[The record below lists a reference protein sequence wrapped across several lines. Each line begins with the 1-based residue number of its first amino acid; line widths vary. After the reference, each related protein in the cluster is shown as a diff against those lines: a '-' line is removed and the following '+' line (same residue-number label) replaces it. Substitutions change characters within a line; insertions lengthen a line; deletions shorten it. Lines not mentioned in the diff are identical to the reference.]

1 MPATIGANGLSVVHK
16 GSGGEANASVPDVC
30 LTKVGKPVVPIPYG
44 NNAKSSDLA
53 NGSTTVTA
61 DGGNSIALQGS
72 TFSTSTGDASGD
84 KKGVS
89 SGTIEGEA
97 KFVTASPNVII
108 EGRGV
113 ARQTDQMT
121 MNNANTMCF
130 GVQNPSVT
138 VEEATEPTFGI
149 DVSIRYPN
157 GKRLTNANYALI
169 DDSGATVG
177 SGTLD
182 AKGQSEAV
190 GLKPGKVKIKAEE
203 STDNYQISSVR
214 RENPHYVESISDDEF
229 FDIASKGQQTF
240 WLPARVQTL
249 GTPWGSIGQPLTSDV
264 YFQDIVEAEIKRHFT
279 HFHPE
284 TAYEFGKTCEAVIG
298 SIDMPMPHTTETLLA
313 YSMPLALE
321 EGEMLSTLLRLAPH
335 ETTDRMLAYM
345 RARGEG
351 NPQTY
356 LANYDWDSAQ
366 KHMNE
371 TLDTLLEK
379 IKTRL
384 TFLRDEASK
393 LQYAYLSEDVFDKH
407 IDTLSSYMKLL
418 PDLISGVF
426 NKMQTK
432 ASELL
437 ASTDNVKVIKAADD
451 LHSIESESIEA
462 VVNTTKTIDTV
473 EPFMNEV
480 AGVIENVI
488 PIYPVRYGYANFFDE
503 LMPAQAPPSMLE
515 MSGATGLKDTGGY
528 LLRLLREGWLYIKE
542 ESEEETAPLHIFKY
556 AQTETATGVI
566 EKFEKYYFTNEE
578 NAQEGLTLDTSSGS
592 TFYPFAFV
600 TPKAKKI
607 SIVYSEHEWSAAIID
622 NMNNDEELRKKAM
635 QQVDLTA
642 QQTEFSQA
650 ATQDNL
656 SALVEDY
663 RNNDEKWLA
672 DKDSAKPMPHGLDL
686 ATTTL
691 SYHLDAEGI
700 VETMQKSHSEHKDG
714 ALVAL
719 FDPVG
724 RQRDI
729 ANKLS
734 MTIADGQAYQ
744 QNNLYPLTI
753 GTYAKACMDS
763 AVPEVSKAAQENLD
777 TQALTDFINASQV
790 QMDKVAKETQQWLKM
805 MDYFVAGEGAKD
817 EIGSLTFYLQNY
829 FDVRQEGI
837 VNPAIELAKL
847 MCLLGT
853 LFEGV
858 TASEEGMKT
867 MDDWVGQAFMT
878 EALTPE
884 DNAVGA
890 AFKIAER
897 IFTQCQGGDWRQLTG
912 DAGNHVLSSM
922 GTFLARMPIA
932 FDYVGKQSGKWA
944 QIAGNAGLE
953 RFYRTTFPSILD
965 ALLGLE
971 VTGNRVQVPLDE
983 VESLLEKQA
992 NKGRAA
998 AIWQK
1003 TKTNWH
1009 ERLIDWSEVKADAK
1023 EERILQ
1029 LLEFK
1034 PTPTCPRIIKTMI
1047 DNLEKATKPASK
1059 TAIHISASVADAGFA
1074 AWSFFLNVGAMFEM
1088 GTQEEFAALD
1098 PITNQDEL
1106 YRILKVSSTLSAL
1119 AADSAALAQYGAKS
1133 ANATASMLNRGLNAN
1148 MVQKYLPT
1156 LSTKL
1161 ADKLGLANVMAHSQH
1176 MENTLAKLPIK
1187 SLVVVATL
1195 TSASSYGWDAYKADQ
1210 SGNKGLMKGN
1220 VMGAGFTLLL
1230 FGTLFGGPV
1239 GWTFFLVGMA
1249 GLFWSDSII
1258 SRYTKTGI
1266 ENLLF
1271 RCFWGKSEDYSF
1283 WSFIDREK
1291 AGSVQKRLDLYSNK
1305 DIKDTYLQ
1313 YLKKAFEIE
1322 SQEFVNYFYWPQ
1334 LNIES
1339 TVVSPEVIRA
1349 DKLYTYRFVL
1359 PEFKMGISQLHGSM
1373 VKQFYGR
1380 SGLVSTVPMTE
1391 NFKLALLDALNNP
1404 QQYEL
1409 KEDGLHL
1416 TVKVEC
1422 SFEQRG
1428 AIASDLSL
1436 KWCYEPEPSLVV
1448 PKRKLTSSGDIDG
1461 LMMGMI
1467 DERPNNN
1474 E

>member
-1 MPATIGANGLSVVHK
+1 MAVTINANGLSVVHK

-53 NGSTTVTA
+53 DGSTTVVA
-61 DGGNSIALQGS
+61 DGGNSIALKGS
-72 TFSTSTGDASGD
+72 KFSKSTGDAAGD
-84 KKGVS
+84 KKGVA
-89 SGTIEGEA
+89 SGTIEAEA
-97 KFVTASPNVII
+97 EFVTASSNVLI
-108 EGRGV
+108 EGKGV
-113 ARQTDQMT
+113 ARHSDQMT
-121 MNNANTMCF
+121 MNKANTMCF
-130 GVQNPSVT
+130 GVQNPSVS
-138 VEEATEPTFGI
+138 VDEEAESEC
-149 DVSIRYPN
+149 DLHVCVRYPN
-157 GKRLTNANYALI
+157 GQRLTNAEYALK
-169 DDSGATVG
+169 DEGGASLG
-177 SGTLD
+177 AGQLD
-182 AKGQSEAV
+182 ARGKSSV
-190 GLKPGKVKIKAEE
+190 SGLKPGKAVIQVEE
-203 STDNYQISSVR
+203 SRDDYALTPVR
-214 RENPHYVESISDDEF
+214 RENPHYLASIPDGDF
-229 FDIASKGQQTF
+229 FDIASKGQRGF
-240 WLPARVQTL
+240 WQPTRIETGL
-249 GTPWGSIGQPLTSDV
+249 TPWGSIGQCLSSDV
-264 YFQDIVEAEIKRHFT
+264 FFQDIVEAETKRHFR
-279 HFHPE
+279 HLHPE
-284 TAYEFGKTCEAVIG
+284 TTYNFGTVSDAVIG
-298 SIDMPMPHTTETLLA
+298 NLNMPLPHTTETLLA
-313 YSMPLALE
+313 YSMPLSLE
-321 EGEMLSTLLRLAPH
+321 EGELLSVLLRLAPH

-345 RARGEG
+345 RARGTG
-351 NPQTY
+351 NPQSY
-356 LANYDWDSAQ
+356 LGGYDWRGAEKTMNDELDS
-366 KHMNE
+366 
-371 TLDTLLEK
+371 LIGK
-379 IKTRL
+379 IKQRL
-384 TFLRDEASK
+384 AFLKGEASK
-393 LQYAYLSEDVFDKH
+393 LQYAYLSEEVFDKH
-407 IDTLSSYMKLL
+407 IDTISTYAKGL
-418 PDLISGVF
+418 PELVSGVF
-426 NKMQTK
+426 TKMQSK
-432 ASELL
+432 ASALL
-437 ASTDNVKVIKAADD
+437 SNTSNVNVIKAPDNTYSA
-451 LHSIESESIEA
+451 EAGVIEA
-462 VVNTTKTIDTV
+462 VVNTTQSVDLV
-473 EPFMNEV
+473 EPYMNEV
-480 AGVIENVI
+480 PGKIDNVL
-488 PIYPVRYGYANFFDE
+488 PIYPVRYGYANFFDTI
-503 LMPAQAPPSMLE
+503 LAAQAPPTVPE
-515 MSGATGLKDTGGY
+515 MASASGLNETGGY
-528 LLRLLREGWLYIKE
+528 ILRLLREGWIYIKE
-542 ESEEETAPLHIFKY
+542 EGDKDQLHIFHY

-578 NAQEGLTLDTSSGS
+578 NAQDGLTLDTSSGS
-592 TFYPFAFV
+592 NFYPFAFV
-600 TPKAKKI
+600 TAGTKQI
-607 SIVYSEHEWSAAIID
+607 SIAYSEHEWSAAVID
-622 NMNNDEELRKKAM
+622 NMNDDEELRKKAM
-635 QQVDLTA
+635 QQVDLSSP
-642 QQTEFSQA
+642 QTEFSQE
-650 ATQDNL
+650 ATQENI

-691 SYHLDAEGI
+691 SYHLAAEGV

-714 ALVAL
+714 TLVAL

-734 MTIADGQAYQ
+734 MTIAEGQAYQ

-763 AVPEVSKAAQENLD
+763 TVPEVSKAAQENLD

-790 QMDKVAKETQQWLKM
+790 KMDKIAKETQQWLKM

-817 EIGSLTFYLQNY
+817 EIGSLTFYLQHY

-837 VNPAIELAKL
+837 VKPALELAKL
-847 MCLLGT
+847 MFLLGT

-858 TASEEGMKT
+858 TASEEGMET
-867 MDDWVGQAFMT
+867 LDDWVGQAFMT

-897 IFTQCQGGDWRQLTG
+897 IFTQCQGGSWRQLTG

-944 QIAGNAGLE
+944 KIAGNAGLE
-953 RFYRTTFPSILD
+953 RFYRTTFPSMLD
-965 ALLGLE
+965 ALLGLK
-971 VTGNRVQVPLDE
+971 VTGNRVSVPFDE

-992 NKGRAA
+992 RKGRAA

-1023 EERILQ
+1023 EQRILQ
-1029 LLEFK
+1029 LLEFE
-1034 PTPTCPRIIKTMI
+1034 PTPTCPKIIKTII

-1059 TAIHISASVADAGFA
+1059 TAVHISASVADAGFA
-1074 AWSFFLNVGAMFEM
+1074 AWSFFLNVGAMYEM

-1098 PITNQDEL
+1098 PITNKDEL
-1106 YRILKVSSTLSAL
+1106 YRMLKVSSTLSAL
-1119 AADSAALAQYGAKS
+1119 AADSAALARYGAKS
-1133 ANATASMLNRGLNAN
+1133 INATASMLNRGLNAN
-1148 MVQKYLPT
+1148 MIQKYLPT
-1156 LSTKL
+1156 LSTQL

-1176 MENTLAKLPIK
+1176 MNNTLAKAPIK
-1187 SLVVVATL
+1187 SFVVVATL
-1195 TSASSYGWDAYKADQ
+1195 TSASSYGWDALKAKR
-1210 SGNKGLMKGN
+1210 SGNTDLMIGN
-1220 VMGAGFTLLL
+1220 VMGAGFTLFM
-1230 FGTLFGGPV
+1230 FGTLFSGPV
-1239 GWTFFLVGMA
+1239 GWAFFLVGMA
-1249 GLFWSDSII
+1249 GLIWSDSII

-1283 WSFIDREK
+1283 WSFIERED
-1291 AGSVQKRLDLYSNK
+1291 AELVRQRLELYSSK
-1305 DIKDTYLQ
+1305 DKKDTYSQ

-1322 SQEFVNYFYWPQ
+1322 SQEFINYFYWPQ

-1339 TVVSPEVIRA
+1339 TIISPGVMRA
-1349 DKLYTYRFVL
+1349 DKLYTYHFVL

-1373 VKQFYGR
+1373 VKEFYDR

-1404 QQYEL
+1404 QQYQL

-1422 SFEQRG
+1422 LFEQSR

-1461 LMMGMI
+1461 LMIGMI

-1474 E
+1474 D